1 MERRPREVKLRIP
14 AGVDDGQRIR
24 IRGRGEPGRGGPNGD
39 LFVVVAVDP
48 DGRFGR
54 RGQHLTVSVPISYP
68 EAVLG
73 AQIEVPLLE
82 GGTVTLKVPA
92 GTRSG
97 QTFRVKR
104 RGVPAKG
111 GAGDLLV
118 SVEVDVL
125 VDPTEAERAAVEA
138 LAETM
143 SRSLAHEDPP
153 PDRIE
158 D

>member
-1 MERRPREVKLRIP
+1 
-14 AGVDDGQRIR
+14 VDDGQRIR
-24 IRGRGEPGRGGPNGD
+24 IKGRGEPGRGGPDGD
-39 LFVVVAVDP
+39 LFVVVAVDS

-54 RGQHLTVSVPISYP
+54 RGRHLTVSVPISYP
-68 EAVLG
+68 QAVLG

-111 GAGDLLV
+111 GSGDLLA
-118 SVEVDVL
+118 SVEVDVPA
-125 VDPTEAERAAVEA
+125 DPTDAERVAVEA
-138 LAETM
+138 LAEVMARPRT
-143 SRSLAHEDPP
+143 HEDPS

-158 D
+158 EETP